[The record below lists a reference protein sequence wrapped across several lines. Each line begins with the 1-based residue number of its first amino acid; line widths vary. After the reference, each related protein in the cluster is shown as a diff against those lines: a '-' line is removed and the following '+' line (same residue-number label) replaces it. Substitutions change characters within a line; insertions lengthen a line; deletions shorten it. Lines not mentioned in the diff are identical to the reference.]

1 MQKANDL
8 EKNVVPGNDFN
19 KLWFTFLF
27 LSLKNQRVKIKTRII
42 SFCWFP
48 LDLKRQVD
56 ERSLEI
62 KLLKDMV
69 NSAKTMVRV
78 RD

>member
-1 MQKANDL
+1 MQKSNDL
-8 EKNVVPGNDFN
+8 EKNVVPGNN
-19 KLWFTFLF
+19 LHKLWFKILF
-27 LSLKNQRVKIKTRII
+27 VELHIMSQMFTRII
-42 SFCWFP
+42 SFYWFP
-48 LDLKRQVD
+48 LDLKRQVE